1 MHPLSRFFLLLALA
15 AGSALA
21 APTYHEPKL
30 DPPLFDVSKVALA
43 PQDRTRI
50 ATNLGSYVQR
60 LGANPAQAQLDF
72 AAQTLGFAL
81 WLDPENRSA
90 SILNSRLRRG
100 LSVAAEGPFVDVK
113 LISTDLHAQA
123 RAVKKVGGED
133 NDKVAGYLLE
143 LAVAINPEN
152 DDAAYDLSLFRRAG
166 RAADWSFVE
175 TEKPAA
181 TPAPTP
187 KPSAA
192 PSPPG
197 ASDPLTKT
205 QSSLR
210 GLLVYTLE
218 NGKHTAIAS
227 EIIATALPAA
237 ESGEPTTFTINQE
250 VGKDMEVAFQEA
262 VRLVKTRHPSMAR
275 GNAVTLSFAQKY
287 SGKDGP
293 SAGTAFALLMLSLF
307 EKFEFAGDVAVTGD
321 ITVDGRVR
329 PVGGVPSKIRGAM
342 RDGCKAV
349 AIPIENKNAVGD
361 LAILYP
367 PETLWRVQI
376 FTADKVGDALDVMR
390 ADRPE
395 KIGKAMEL
403 FSSVQGALAGSRP
416 DAYLVSAPIQ
426 RALAQVLELAPNHL
440 SAEFMLTQARRQ
452 APKALSLN
460 TSLDEMFSAVSPV
473 YQGGRAA
480 QQAYEDVYARL
491 SWLQFR
497 IDNKAAGVQRA
508 LVGMIK
514 AKEQWDRSGGSRS
527 LQIKYLKDYEVLKA
541 SLEKINSDTAA
552 VEDMIRE

>member
-1 MHPLSRFFLLLALA
+1 MIRCFLVLALA
-15 AGSALA
+15 ASSALA

-30 DPPLFDVSKVALA
+30 DPPLFDVTKVALA
-43 PQDRTRI
+43 PPDRARI
-50 ATNLGSYVQR
+50 ATNLASYIQG

-72 AAQTLGFAL
+72 AAQALGFAL

-90 SILNSRLRRG
+90 SIVNSRLRRG
-100 LSVAAEGPFVDVK
+100 LSVAAEGPFVDAKV
-113 LISTDLHAQA
+113 IATDLHAQA
-123 RAVKKVGGED
+123 RAVKKAGGED

-175 TEKPAA
+175 TEQPAV
-181 TPAPTP
+181 TPAPTAVP
-187 KPSAA
+187 KASAA

-197 ASDPLTKT
+197 ASDPLNKM

-210 GLLVYTLE
+210 GLLLYTLE
-218 NGKHTAIAS
+218 NGKHSAIAS
-227 EIIATALPAA
+227 EIIATVLPADTA
-237 ESGEPTTFTINQE
+237 GEPTTFKINQE
-250 VGKDMEVAFQEA
+250 VGNDMEVAFQEA
-262 VRLVKTRHPSMAR
+262 VRLVKTRHPAMP
-275 GNAVTLSFAQKY
+275 GGKAVTLSFAQKY

-349 AIPIENKNAVGD
+349 AIPLENKSAVGD

-376 FTADKVGDALDVMR
+376 FTADTVGDALDVVR
-390 ADRPE
+390 KDRPE
-395 KIGKAMEL
+395 NVGKAMEL

-426 RALAQVLELAPNHL
+426 RALAQVLALAPNHL

-452 APKALSLN
+452 APKSLSLN

-473 YQGGRAA
+473 YKDGRAA
-480 QQAYEDVYARL
+480 QQAYDNVYARL

-527 LQIKYLKDYEVLKA
+527 LQKQHSNEYELLKA